1 MSTVLLVDD
10 EKNVLKTL
18 SISLERYEFA
28 VHQAQSGPDAL
39 KLLEASPCDFVV
51 SDIRMTPMDGYRLAS
66 AIRGRFPEMPVIF
79 MSAFGIEDAG
89 GLPDDLAGFPR
100 LTKPFPVADLV
111 RLLHDKEKEKRERS
125 ASKTRTVRI
134 LLFDEGRRGEDI
146 GARMRSMGFLVD
158 LVTSDP
164 ADESRI
170 DWKRYD
176 LFALDERVL
185 ESGRWILL
193 NRIDQYAP
201 RKPVL
206 LISDREKPKHSGA
219 WNDFA
224 VAVIHRDL
232 LFQEAGRARAF
243 ILDHLKSG

>member
-18 SISLERYEFA
+18 SISLKRYEFA

-39 KLLEASPCDFVV
+39 KLLEDSPCDFVV
-51 SDIRMTPMDGYRLAS
+51 SDIRMTPMDGYKLAS
-66 AIRGRFPEMPVIF
+66 VIRRRFPEMPVIF

-89 GLPDDLAGFPR
+89 GLPEDLAGFPR

-111 RLLHDKEKEKRERS
+111 KLLHDKEKEKRERS
-125 ASKTRTVRI
+125 ASKTGAARI
-134 LLFDEGRRGEDI
+134 LLFDEGKRGEDT

-158 LVTSDP
+158 LVTPDR

-170 DWKRYD
+170 DWERYD
-176 LFALDERVL
+176 LFALDECVL

-193 NRIDQYAP
+193 NRIDQVAP

-206 LISDREKPKHSGA
+206 LISDREKPRRSGA

-232 LFQEAGRARAF
+232 LFQEAGRTRAF
-243 ILDHLKSG
+243 ILDHLKPG